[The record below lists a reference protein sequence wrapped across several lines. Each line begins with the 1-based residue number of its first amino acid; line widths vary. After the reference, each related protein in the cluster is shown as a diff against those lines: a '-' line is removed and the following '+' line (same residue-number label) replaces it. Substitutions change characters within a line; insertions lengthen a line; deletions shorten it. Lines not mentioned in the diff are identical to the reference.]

1 MSGGVCCCCGPHL
14 AVGSVDLVDYVCQQ
28 DFLLHG
34 AVQLLVLGVLVD
46 LHVVTFERLT
56 HTAQHK
62 RSHHVK
68 DILGDDSKGHG
79 KPRCRIGVSGVHVK
93 V

>member
-34 AVQLLVLGVLVD
+34 AGGRLVRGVRVE
-46 LHVVTFERLT
+46 LHVVTFERVT
-56 HTAQHK
+56 HTEQHK
-62 RSHHVK
+62 RSHQVK
-68 DILGDDSKGHG
+68 DIRGDDSKGHG
-79 KPRCRIGVSGVHVK
+79 
-93 V
+93 